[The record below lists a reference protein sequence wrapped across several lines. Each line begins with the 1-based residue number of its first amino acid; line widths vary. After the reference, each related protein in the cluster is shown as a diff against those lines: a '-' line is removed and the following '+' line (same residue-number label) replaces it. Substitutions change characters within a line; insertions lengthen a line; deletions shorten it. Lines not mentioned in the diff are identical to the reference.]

1 MPGEILL
8 VGATGALGSEVA
20 RRLAG
25 DGVHVRALVRDLQR
39 AAALRESGLEVVAG
53 DLGKLETLP
62 QALEGTRV
70 VFLLSSDD
78 PRMAALQGNLVEA
91 AERAGVSRIVKVS
104 AYVAG
109 LGDSTSIGRWHA
121 EVERRIEES
130 GMLFTHLRPFYF
142 MQNFL
147 AFAPSIAYERVFH
160 APMGSARVA
169 MVDLRDVAAV
179 AARVLTEEGHE
190 GKVYEI
196 SGPEALSFG
205 EAATRLSAALGR
217 TVDYID
223 VTPEAARGAM
233 VASGVPAWYAEAL
246 TELYALLA
254 RGCEENVTPVLDEMG
269 VSSPRKFEHFTQEHA
284 EMFEPAGTR
293 EEVKGA

>member
-20 RRLAG
+20 RRLAS
-25 DGVHVRALVRDLQR
+25 DGVRARALVRDLQR
-39 AAALRESGLEVVAG
+39 AAALREAGLEAVAG
-53 DLGKLETLP
+53 DLGKPETLP
-62 QALEGTRV
+62 PALQGARV

-109 LGDSTSIGRWHA
+109 LGGSTSIGRWHA

-130 GMLFTHLRPFYF
+130 GLLFTHLRPFYF

-147 AFAPSIAYERVFH
+147 AFAPGIAARRVFH

-179 AARVLTEEGHE
+179 AAKVLTEEGHE

-205 EAATRLSAALGR
+205 ESATRLSAALGR
-217 TVDYID
+217 ALDYVD
-223 VTPEAARGAM
+223 VPPEAARGAM
-233 VASGVPAWYAEAL
+233 MASGVPAWYAEAL

-254 RGCEENVTPVLDEMG
+254 EGCEESVTSVLDEMG
-269 VSSPRKFEHFTQEHA
+269 VLSPRTFERFAKEHA
-284 EMFEPAGTR
+284 GLFEPAGTK
-293 EEVKGA
+293 EAKGA